1 MHAPKLF
8 PLSVAVARSAAIWST
23 LGLLLAGVAGCGPSG
38 PQRFELSGSVTFQG
52 RPVPAG
58 VVFLDPDTVA
68 GNRGLQGYAEIHDGR
83 YDTRVGSGKGHTGG
97 AYRLRV
103 RGFDDSVAKPTPLFD
118 EWETPRDLPDAA
130 STSDI
135 EVTAESAPAGDD
147 PATPFSPT

>member
-1 MHAPKLF
+1 MTCGAVRLSTPNSAFIDHKVHDIGTGGWFKTKTLLNAKLNAPYF
-8 PLSVAVARSAAIWST
+8 
-23 LGLLLAGVAGCGPSG
+23 
-38 PQRFELSGSVTFQG
+38 
-52 RPVPAG
+52 
-58 VVFLDPDTVA
+58 
-68 GNRGLQGYAEIHDGR
+68 HDGR